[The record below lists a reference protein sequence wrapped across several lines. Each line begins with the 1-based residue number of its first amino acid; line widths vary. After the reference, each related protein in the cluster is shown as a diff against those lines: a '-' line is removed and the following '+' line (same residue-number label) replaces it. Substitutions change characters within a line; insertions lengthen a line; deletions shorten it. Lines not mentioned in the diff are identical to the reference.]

1 MVYNDMPII
10 IPLLATG
17 YLLTIYLLLVLAQWT
32 MKSSRYAANSMS
44 DAYAP
49 YLPTQE
55 ARQKNEVE
63 RWSLRVKEAVSLT
76 KRDGVAAK
84 DVMLE
89 GRADYP
95 NIASAGLLVAHSGNE
110 PSACSSAELR
120 SASLTLSLGASQQQK
135 VQQASH
141 VHCPLT

>member
-1 MVYNDMPII
+1 MPII

-49 YLPTQE
+49 YLATKE
-55 ARQKNEVE
+55 TNQKNQVE

-76 KRDGVAAK
+76 KRDGVATNE
-84 DVMLE
+84 VILE
-89 GRADYP
+89 GRGDYP
-95 NIASAGLLVAHSGNE
+95 NIASAGSSVIDLGNE
-110 PSACSSAELR
+110 R
-120 SASLTLSLGASQQQK
+120 SK
-135 VQQASH
+135 VQDLAMSIS
-141 VHCPLT
+141 LSEFK